1 MPSKKPDNLVDFFQN
16 SPLVGIELDLARDS
30 SPVCEGMQTTMS
42 EDDMPIT
49 YSHDPAAVDWSRLKD
64 DLTADDF
71 DNGRTPDEL
80 RRSFENS
87 AVVVFAW
94 LGGRVIGKARALS
107 DGVCNAYVVDV
118 WTHSD
123 FRRRGI
129 ATHMMGLLA
138 DRLPGQHIYLFT
150 DDAEKFY
157 HRLGYRRQGVGMSV
171 VSGQWL
177 NRF

>member
-1 MPSKKPDNLVDFFQN
+1 MN
-16 SPLVGIELDLARDS
+16 
-30 SPVCEGMQTTMS
+30 
-42 EDDMPIT
+42 EDDPPIT
-49 YSHDPAAVDWSRLKD
+49 YDHDLAAVDWARLKD
-64 DLTADDF
+64 DLSADDF

-87 AVVVFAW
+87 AVVVFAR
-94 LGGRVIGKARALS
+94 LGQRVIGKARALS

-129 ATHMMGLLA
+129 ATRMMGLLA
-138 DRLPGQHIYLFT
+138 DALPGQHIYLFT

-157 HRLGYRRQGVGMSV
+157 RGLGYRRQGGGLSI

-177 NRF
+177 NRFS

>member
-1 MPSKKPDNLVDFFQN
+1 
-16 SPLVGIELDLARDS
+16 
-30 SPVCEGMQTTMS
+30 MS
-42 EDDMPIT
+42 EIT
-49 YSHDPAAVDWSRLKD
+49 FTQTITGVDWARLKT
-64 DLTADDF
+64 DLQADDF

-94 LGGRVIGKARALS
+94 HGERVIGKARALS

-123 FRRRGI
+123 YRRRGI
-129 ATHMMGLLA
+129 ATRLMTLLA

-157 HRLGYRRQGVGMSV
+157 RGLGYRRQGVGLSI

-177 NRF
+177 NRFS

>member
-1 MPSKKPDNLVDFFQN
+1 MM
-16 SPLVGIELDLARDS
+16 E
-30 SPVCEGMQTTMS
+30 
-42 EDDMPIT
+42 IT
-49 YSHDPAAVDWSRLKD
+49 YTYDTTGVDWARLKD
-64 DLTADDF
+64 DLMADDF

-80 RRSFENS
+80 SRSFEAS
-87 AVVVFAW
+87 AVVAFAW
-94 LGGRVIGKARALS
+94 DGDRIIGKARALS

-123 FRRRGI
+123 YRRRGI
-129 ATHMMGLLA
+129 ASHLMNA
-138 DRLPGQHIYLFT
+138 IAERLPGQHIYLFT

-157 HRLGYRRQGVGMSV
+157 HQLGYRRQGVGMSI

>member
-1 MPSKKPDNLVDFFQN
+1 MTKD
-16 SPLVGIELDLARDS
+16 ELAITYTHDLA
-30 SPVCEGMQTTMS
+30 T
-42 EDDMPIT
+42 I
-49 YSHDPAAVDWSRLKD
+49 DWSRLKD
-64 DLTADDF
+64 DLLADDF

-87 AVVVFAW
+87 AVVVFAR
-94 LGGRVIGKARALS
+94 LGERVIGKARALS

-123 FRRRGI
+123 YRRRGI
-129 ATHMMGLLA
+129 ATRMMTLLA
-138 DRLPGQHIYLFT
+138 ERLPGQHIYLFT

-157 HRLGYRRQGVGMSV
+157 HSLGYRRQGVGMSM

-177 NRF
+177 NRFA